1 MPVFT
6 RTRPNLSNTST
17 PKNDGLPFVNGKKV
31 AVNHGRI
38 SSQRGSSKVEDN
50 FEKFT
55 QQNNSFECSNR
66 GWWFAVG
73 VVMAAN
79 VCLYVSQTYSLI
91 PTNKDK
97 SNNVQA
103 VPDIVD
109 AALVRIPSLAA
120 PEIASVPADD
130 IVPVPVVPSAPTPP
144 APPATT
150 CTAEQRELVLKQLAN
165 NCSRGQWSSKCSFRV
180 ATGGCQNP
188 ILARTFFC
196 QYE

>member
-144 APPATT
+144 ATT
-150 CTAEQRELVLKQLAN
+150 CTAAQRALLLKQLPNSAA
-165 NCSRGQWSSKCSFRV
+165 CYIKYHSGCSFRV
-180 ATGGCQNP
+180 ATSGCQNP